1 MGRKY
6 LGRIFSVVAGLVL
19 LLAASLGWVY
29 GAAVDSGDYT
39 KAGLIRLHVL
49 ANSDTEVDQVL
60 KRKVRDAVLE
70 YMTPYMQ
77 TSTDK
82 ISAEKIILEHMP
94 AIRSIALQVVL
105 ASGYNYPVDVVL
117 GDHQFPT
124 KTYGSLSLPAGNY
137 QALRIL
143 IGKAEGQ
150 NWWCV
155 LFPPLCFVDVTSGTA
170 VAQQTQ
176 KTLDDINN
184 QQMPILRF
192 KILELFQKNS

>member
-1 MGRKY
+1 
-6 LGRIFSVVAGLVL
+6 VE
-19 LLAASLGWVY
+19 
-29 GAAVDSGDYT
+29 SGDYT

-49 ANSDTEVDQVL
+49 ANSDTEGDQAL

-82 ISAEKIILEHMP
+82 TGAKKIILEHMP
-94 AIRSIALQVVL
+94 AIRSIAQQVVL
-105 ASGYNYPVDVVL
+105 ENGYDYPVDVVL

-124 KTYGSLSLPAGNY
+124 KTYGNLSLPAGNY

-176 KTLDDINN
+176 KVVDDINS
-184 QQMPILRF
+184 QQTPVLRF
-192 KILELFQKNS
+192 KLLEIFQKNS

>member
-6 LGRIFSVVAGLVL
+6 IGRIISVVVGVVL
-19 LLAASLGWVY
+19 LVTASLGWVY
-29 GAAVDSGDYT
+29 GAAVESGDYT

-49 ANSDTEVDQVL
+49 ANSDTEGDQAL

-82 ISAEKIILEHMP
+82 SDAGKIILEHMP
-94 AIRSIALQVVL
+94 AIRSIAQQVVVE
-105 ASGYNYPVDVVL
+105 SGYNYPVDVVL
-117 GDHQFPT
+117 GDHRFPT
-124 KTYGSLSLPAGNY
+124 KTYGNLSLPAGNY

-176 KTLDDINN
+176 KIVDDINN
-184 QQMPILRF
+184 QQTPVLRF